1 MFDAQL
7 NSLRSFNPS
16 THPWTELKVHYVTE
30 RYAHLTCSMLAL
42 NGDGIDGP
50 LDGNIERV
58 KAAMI
63 ELLLRL
69 SRGMPKKKQGMALL
83 LLNFSFVLSVLQAAA
98 QRIRGGASVPQP
110 AAGAEPLGALGGLI
124 VKEFE
129 VEGGTTWCSC
139 HVRHR
144 SK

>member
-7 NSLRSFNPS
+7 NSLRVFNPS
-16 THPWTELKVHYVTE
+16 SHPWTELKVHYVTE

-42 NGDGIDGP
+42 NGEGTDGP

-58 KAAMI
+58 KGAMI

-98 QRIRGGASVPQP
+98 QRIRGGASVPP
-110 AAGAEPLGALGGLI
+110 EAGAEPLGALGGLI

-129 VEGGTTWCSC
+129 VRALIRCC
-139 HVRHR
+139 
-144 SK
+144 